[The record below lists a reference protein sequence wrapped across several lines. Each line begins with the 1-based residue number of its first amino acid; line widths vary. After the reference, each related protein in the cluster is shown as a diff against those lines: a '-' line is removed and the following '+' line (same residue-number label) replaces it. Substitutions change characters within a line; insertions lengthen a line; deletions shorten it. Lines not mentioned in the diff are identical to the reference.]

1 MEWNCPS
8 VRPSLNVFYD
18 FEHGLC
24 LIKFLRFFY
33 FGGFVFYLLELH
45 KILDPNRRFTLKIE
59 ISVFLIPMSVSVIHA
74 ATQFGT
80 HRQRT
85 SC

>member
-18 FEHGLC
+18 FQHGLY
-24 LIKFLRFFY
+24 LIKFSRFFY
-33 FGGFVFYLLELH
+33 FFGGGGSLSFTLLELH

-59 ISVFLIPMSVSVIHA
+59 I
-74 ATQFGT
+74 
-80 HRQRT
+80 
-85 SC
+85 